1 MRLSENGDDSQTP
14 TIDDPRNAKY
24 MKPSIPK
31 GTRDFLPDQVLKR
44 KYIFGTIEA
53 VFQKYG
59 YIPIET
65 PTMENLNTL
74 TGKYGEEGDRL
85 LFKVLNNGDYLAKA
99 DNEALINRDS
109 QKLTPSISKRGMRYD
124 LTVPFARYV
133 VMHQNEIHFPFKRYQ
148 IQPVWRADRPQKGRY
163 QEFYQCDVDVVGS
176 GSLMY
181 EAELVKIFD
190 EVFQKLRVPS
200 VIKINNRKI
209 LYGVAEAVGIEDQ
222 FIDMTI
228 AIDKLD
234 KIGEQGVLQELAYK
248 GIEGEKSQKIIELL
262 TIKSLNVLEKAF
274 MNCPQGLKGIEE
286 LRQFHTYAE
295 YTPFANEV
303 AFDITLARGLNYYT
317 GCIFEVKAKNVE
329 IGSIG
334 GGGRYDDL
342 TGVFGMKDVSGV
354 GISFGA
360 ARIFDVMT
368 ELDLFPASL
377 ANQVQ
382 VIFVS
387 FDAKSHEY
395 AYKQVATLRASGI
408 ASDIYPEVTKMK
420 KQMKYA
426 NDRKIPY
433 VAIIGEQEVENDVIS
448 IKDMESG
455 DQEKI
460 SIEALIKKLQNNQ
473 PTKDTH
479 E

>member
-1 MRLSENGDDSQTP
+1 
-14 TIDDPRNAKY
+14 

-44 KYIFGTIEA
+44 KYIFSTIES

-65 PTMENLNTL
+65 PTMENLSTL

-85 LFKVLNNGDYLAKA
+85 LFKVLNNGDYLSKA
-99 DNEALINRDS
+99 NEEALSNRDS
-109 QKLTPSISKRGMRYD
+109 QKLTASISKRGLRYD

-133 VMHQNEIHFPFKRYQ
+133 VQHQNDIHFPFKRYQ

-176 GSLMY
+176 TSLMY

-190 EVFQKLRVPS
+190 EVFEKLKIS
-200 VIKINNRKI
+200 SIIKVNNRKV
-209 LYGVAEAVGIEDQ
+209 LYGIAEAAGIEDQ
-222 FIDMTI
+222 FMDMTI

-234 KIGEQGVLQELAYK
+234 KIGEQGVLQQLAYK
-248 GIEGEKSQKIIELL
+248 GIEGDKSDKILELL
-262 TIKSLNVLEKAF
+262 QIKSLDELEKAF
-274 MNCPQGLKGIEE
+274 ANCPEGLKGIEE
-286 LRQFHTYAE
+286 LRQFHIYADS
-295 YTPFANEV
+295 TSFSNEV
-303 AFDITLARGLNYYT
+303 VFDITLARGLNYYT
-317 GCIFEVKAKNVE
+317 GCIFEVKSKDVE

-342 TGVFGMKDVSGV
+342 TSVFGMKDVSGV

-368 ELDLFPASL
+368 ELDIFPEALSNL
-377 ANQVQ
+377 TKI
-382 VIFVS
+382 IFVS
-387 FDAKSHEY
+387 FDQASHEY
-395 AYKQVATLRASGI
+395 AYRQVAALRAAGI
-408 ASDIYPEVTKMK
+408 ATDIYPEPAKMK

-426 NDRKIPY
+426 HDRQIPY
-433 VAIIGEQEVENDVIS
+433 VAIIGEQEVADNVIMV
-448 IKDMESG
+448 KHMASG
-455 DQEKI
+455 EQEKLT
-460 SIEALIKKLQNNQ
+460 IEALINKLS
-473 PTKDTH
+473 
-479 E
+479 